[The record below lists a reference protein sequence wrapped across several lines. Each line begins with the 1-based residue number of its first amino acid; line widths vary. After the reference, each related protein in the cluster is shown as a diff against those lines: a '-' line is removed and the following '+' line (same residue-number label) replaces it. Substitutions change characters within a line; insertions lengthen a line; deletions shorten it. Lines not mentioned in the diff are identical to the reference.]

1 CPFVIFIY
9 CNITI
14 LNLIVIVKKHEI
26 LNHQSKS
33 ESSKRIELDYS
44 SEISIIFVIMQ
55 SDSRWLLD
63 GHEVQTSDGA
73 FVKWYDHKFFLLLHK
88 GKKFHGEIV
97 KDDSENNQLTIKIN
111 HRVFQVKKRGE
122 LDALIASLG
131 LDVPKIK
138 KLKELQ
144 APMPGRV
151 LKIFVK
157 EGEEIQI
164 GDNVL
169 SLEAMK
175 MENILKADG
184 VGTVSK
190 ITISEGDVV
199 DKGAVLIEF
208 A

>member
-1 CPFVIFIY
+1 
-9 CNITI
+9 
-14 LNLIVIVKKHEI
+14 
-26 LNHQSKS
+26 
-33 ESSKRIELDYS
+33 
-44 SEISIIFVIMQ
+44 MQ

-63 GHEVQTSDGA
+63 GQEVQSSDGA
-73 FVKWYDHKFFLLLHK
+73 FVKWYDHTYFLLLHK

-122 LDALIASLG
+122 LDELIASLG
-131 LDVPKIK
+131 LDIPKIK
-138 KLKELQ
+138 KLKELT

-157 EGEEIQI
+157 EGDEIQI

-175 MENILKADG
+175 MENILKAEG
-184 VGTVSK
+184 IGTVSK
-190 ITISEGDVV
+190 ICIIEGDVV

>member
-1 CPFVIFIY
+1 
-9 CNITI
+9 
-14 LNLIVIVKKHEI
+14 
-26 LNHQSKS
+26 
-33 ESSKRIELDYS
+33 
-44 SEISIIFVIMQ
+44 MQ

-63 GHEVQTSDGA
+63 GQEVQSSDGA
-73 FVKWYDHKFFLLLHK
+73 FVKWYDHTYFMLLHK

-122 LDALIASLG
+122 LDELITSLG

-138 KLKELQ
+138 KLKELK

-157 EGEEIQI
+157 EGDAIQI

-175 MENILKADG
+175 MENILKAEG
-184 VGTVSK
+184 IGTVSK
-190 ITISEGDVV
+190 ICIAEGDVV

-208 A
+208 E

>member
-1 CPFVIFIY
+1 
-9 CNITI
+9 
-14 LNLIVIVKKHEI
+14 
-26 LNHQSKS
+26 
-33 ESSKRIELDYS
+33 
-44 SEISIIFVIMQ
+44 MQ

-63 GHEVQTSDGA
+63 GQEVQSSDGA
-73 FVKWYDHKFFLLLHK
+73 FIKWYDHTYFLLLHK

-122 LDALIASLG
+122 LDELIASLG

-138 KLKELQ
+138 KLKELA

-157 EGEEIQI
+157 EGDEIQI

-175 MENILKADG
+175 MENILKAEG
-184 VGTVSK
+184 IGTVSK
-190 ITISEGDVV
+190 ICIAEGDVV

>member
-1 CPFVIFIY
+1 
-9 CNITI
+9 
-14 LNLIVIVKKHEI
+14 
-26 LNHQSKS
+26 
-33 ESSKRIELDYS
+33 
-44 SEISIIFVIMQ
+44 MQ

-63 GHEVQTSDGA
+63 GQEVHTSDGA
-73 FVKWYDHKFFLLLHK
+73 FVKWYDHKYFLLLHK

-122 LDALIASLG
+122 LDELIASLG

-157 EGEEIQI
+157 VGDEIQI

-175 MENILKADG
+175 MENILKAEG
-184 VGTVSK
+184 VGTVSN
-190 ITISEGDVV
+190 ICIVEGDVV
-199 DKGAVLIEF
+199 DKGAVMIEF

>member
-1 CPFVIFIY
+1 
-9 CNITI
+9 
-14 LNLIVIVKKHEI
+14 
-26 LNHQSKS
+26 
-33 ESSKRIELDYS
+33 
-44 SEISIIFVIMQ
+44 MQ

-63 GHEVQTSDGA
+63 GQEVQSSDGA
-73 FVKWYDHKFFLLLHK
+73 FVKWYDHTYFLLLHK

-111 HRVFQVKKRGE
+111 HRVFQIKKRGV
-122 LDALIASLG
+122 LDELIASLG
-131 LDVPKIK
+131 LDIPKIK
-138 KLKELQ
+138 KLKELT

-157 EGEEIQI
+157 EGDEIQI

-175 MENILKADG
+175 MENILKAEG
-184 VGTVSK
+184 IGTVRK
-190 ITISEGDVV
+190 ICISEGDVV
-199 DKGAVLIEF
+199 DKGTVLIEF